1 VGDNKD
7 NYMLLKQ
14 LHYLNPYGE
23 DSGSIS
29 SNKTF
34 ELLLYKVTRE
44 EIETYIKCREYL
56 LPQLDKLIIAEVKD
70 FNIVA
75 NIIFD
80 TVDVTNNSTEII
92 LGIEQ

>member
-1 VGDNKD
+1 MNEGK
-7 NYMLLKQ
+7 YMLLRQ
-14 LHYLNPYGE
+14 YGE

-44 EIETYIKCREYL
+44 EIEAYIKCMEYL